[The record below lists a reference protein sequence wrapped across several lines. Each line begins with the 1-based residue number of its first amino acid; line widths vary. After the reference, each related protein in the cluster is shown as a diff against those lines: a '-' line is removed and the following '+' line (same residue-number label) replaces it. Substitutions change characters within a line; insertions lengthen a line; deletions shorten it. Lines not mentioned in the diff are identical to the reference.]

1 MPTAPKSIPLGGK
14 KHRPKPPASARGY
27 DEEHRRQRS
36 RILDERPLCEVC
48 NNAFS
53 TDLHHV
59 DENPFNRDETN
70 VLAVCE
76 VCHHSRLHRR

>member
-1 MPTAPKSIPLGGK
+1 MPNAPKIAPLGAK
-14 KHRPKPPASARGY
+14 KHRPKPSSSRRGY
-27 DEEHRRQRS
+27 DAEHRRQRS
-36 RILDERPLCEVC
+36 RILDERPLCQVC

-59 DENPFNRDETN
+59 DENAFNHDEAN

-76 VCHHSRLHRR
+76 VCHHSVLHGR